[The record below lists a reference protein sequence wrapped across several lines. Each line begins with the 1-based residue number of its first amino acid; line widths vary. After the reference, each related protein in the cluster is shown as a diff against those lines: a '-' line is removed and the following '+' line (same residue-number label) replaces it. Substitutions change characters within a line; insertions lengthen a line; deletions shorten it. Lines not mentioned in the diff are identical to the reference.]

1 MHINTESFLSHMDN
15 ERNILCFK
23 KTPDFRNVKE
33 REEGEIT
40 VYLAISK
47 DNGMAVDNA
56 VAILQKLHDNY
67 WEAHGIEKEML
78 QKVTDVQNYYLYVD
92 TEKRRIGYKSN
103 VIIVTLPFVA
113 ARGFAE
119 TITYI
124 VGKCIEIHYDKT
136 LSDGHEVIEDKDES
150 SIYPNIMRSMN
161 IMDDRQ
167 KDFEKIF
174 KERIE
179 RKSSGAEEMESK
191 KSAASVTVTK
201 VERYKVKRFRTT
213 EDLVV
218 FLNRHNIDK
227 SNIVDIQHKW
237 FSHVLIYTYEKEVIY
252 NA

>member
-1 MHINTESFLSHMDN
+1 MHIHADSFLQHISN
-15 ERNILCFK
+15 EQNILYFK
-23 KTPDFRNVKE
+23 DTPDYRNVEE
-33 REEGEIT
+33 RDEGEIV
-40 VYLAISK
+40 VYLTVSEDK
-47 DNGMAVDNA
+47 HSVAVKKA
-56 VAILQKLHDNY
+56 VEILQKLHDNY
-67 WEAHGIEKEML
+67 WEVHGIEKEML
-78 QKVTDVQNYYLYVD
+78 QKITDAQNYYLYVD
-92 TEKRRIGYKSN
+92 TEKGRIEYKNN
-103 VIIVTLPFVA
+103 VVIVTLPFVA
-113 ARGFAE
+113 AKGFAK

-136 LSDGHEVIEDKDES
+136 LNKEHEIIEDRDES
-150 SIYPNIMRSMN
+150 SIYPSTMRSMD

-179 RKSSGAEEMESK
+179 RKSYGTEEKEST
-191 KSAASVTVTK
+191 ANVTVTK

-237 FSHVLIYTYEKEVIY
+237 LSHVLIYTYEKEGIT
-252 NA
+252 